1 VKLLLENWGGESTY
15 FWLENEGLK
24 ALVAKIGRPRI
35 LEVAIP
41 IAKTRHGYSAGRAV
55 IGAFARTLKCRP
67 DGAACFRPIELS
79 WP

>member
-1 VKLLLENWGGESTY
+1 VKPLLENWGGESTY

-55 IGAFARTLKCRP
+55 IGHLRARSNVGLTGPPASGL
-67 DGAACFRPIELS
+67 LN
-79 WP
+79 